1 MSIFCIKSSYI
12 TLIANVYILLW
23 ISVITMESD
32 PASFGDS
39 LGNYCMFY
47 NTPALLNDDRERE
60 FGTVIAESRNK
71 LIIVDDEIIREHV
84 YLISKTKV
92 NHYGDQQMYFNI
104 PESSL
109 KDFEI

>member
-1 MSIFCIKSSYI
+1 
-12 TLIANVYILLW
+12 
-23 ISVITMESD
+23 MESD
-32 PASFGDS
+32 PVSFGDS

-60 FGTVIAESRNK
+60 LGTVIAESRNK

-84 YLISKTKV
+84 YLVSKTKV
-92 NHYGDQQMYFNI
+92 DRYSDDQVYFNV

-109 KDFEI
+109 KEFEM